1 MNVINYNA
9 MKNKQSYLAPEA
21 ELLEVRFEE
30 NFLDSLTT
38 NGSDFSDNGNVKP
51 QGDDIW
57 SWYNN

>member
-1 MNVINYNA
+1 

-38 NGSDFSDNGNVKP
+38 DGSDFSDNGNVKP